1 MKLRNILSENQP
13 TKQNTVPVTDK
24 DKIVYYVHPEL
35 CERFFKQYPLV
46 KSTMLKFVGGYGK
59 VLAKYNKFISFKN
72 KNEDK
77 LGGKAKTVDSP
88 SFGTKTFYEYDF
100 PKSSNGTVMFAEL
113 FQYLIL
119 KNK

>member
-1 MKLRNILSENQP
+1 MKIRKILSENQSI
-13 TKQNTVPVTDK
+13 KQNAVTVTDK
-24 DKIVYYVHPEL
+24 DKIVYRVHPEL
-35 CERFFKQYPLV
+35 CEKFFKQYPLV
-46 KSTMLKFVGGYGK
+46 KSAMLKFVNGSGK
-59 VLAKYNKFISFKN
+59 VLTKYNKFISFKN

-77 LGGKAKTVDSP
+77 LGGYAKTVDSP

-100 PKSSNGTVMFAEL
+100 PKAPSGTVMFAEL